1 MTVRTAVI
9 GTGLWARTALIPSL
23 AAHPAVD
30 IVALVDPDAAAA
42 TAAQSEVPGA
52 VLRAS
57 LEEVLVRD
65 APIDLVVVGAPD
77 HRHPALV
84 DAALAHSAAV
94 FCEKPLANDAGTA
107 VGLALH
113 AGRVGRP
120 ATVGYS
126 FRYNPAIQALKRD
139 LVSGR
144 IGTPWLIELAEHNPQ
159 FHPHGGKPLNWK
171 GDPAAAR
178 AGALYEYGSH
188 VVDLALWLIGPIH
201 GVSAALSRVLPG
213 ARLDDIATLQ
223 LKFAEPTTGLLV
235 ASWVLAGGFPGIR
248 IRVHGSEALAEVHLD
263 HRLAGGQ
270 SYRIGSPTASA
281 LTEEQVEPLA
291 DPRNDATRRHMA
303 DLIAAIGTTPSHYA
317 GTLPTLADGARTQ
330 EVLEAS
336 LASKDGWAQIQRADL
351 DRSR

>member
-9 GTGLWARTALIPSL
+9 GTGFWARTALIPSL
-23 AAHPAVD
+23 AAHPAVE

-84 DAALAHSAAV
+84 DAALAHGAAV

-144 IGTPWLIELAEHNPQ
+144 IGTPWLIELDEHNPQ
-159 FHPHGGKPLNWK
+159 FHPHARQADELERATPRPRV
-171 GDPAAAR
+171 PAR
-178 AGALYEYGSH
+178 SIEYGSH

-201 GVSAALSRVLPG
+201 RVSTSPVAGAARGP
-213 ARLDDIATLQ
+213 
-223 LKFAEPTTGLLV
+223 
-235 ASWVLAGGFPGIR
+235 
-248 IRVHGSEALAEVHLD
+248 
-263 HRLAGGQ
+263 
-270 SYRIGSPTASA
+270 
-281 LTEEQVEPLA
+281 
-291 DPRNDATRRHMA
+291 PR
-303 DLIAAIGTTPSHYA
+303 
-317 GTLPTLADGARTQ
+317 
-330 EVLEAS
+330 
-336 LASKDGWAQIQRADL
+336 
-351 DRSR
+351 

>member
-1 MTVRTAVI
+1 MLRAAVV
-9 GTGLWARTALIPSL
+9 GTGFWARTALIPSL
-23 AAHPAVD
+23 AAHPEVEV
-30 IVALVDPDAAAA
+30 VALVDPDAG
-42 TAAQSEVPGA
+42 AAQAAGRELPSA

-57 LEEVLVRD
+57 LEEVL
-65 APIDLVVVGAPD
+65 AKHGPIDLVVVGAPD
-77 HRHPALV
+77 HAHPALV
-84 DAALAHSAAV
+84 DTALAQGAAV
-94 FCEKPLANDAGTA
+94 FCEKPLANDAATA
-107 VGLALH
+107 IALARL
-113 AGRVGRP
+113 AAQAGRP

-139 LVSGR
+139 LVAGR

-159 FHPHGGKPLNWK
+159 FHPHGGKALNWK

-188 VVDLALWLIGPIH
+188 VVDLALWLIGPIE
-201 GVSAALSRVLPG
+201 GVSTVLSRVLPG

-223 LKFAEPTTGLLV
+223 LTFAEPTTGVLV

-270 SYRIGSPTASA
+270 SYRIGSPTAVQ
-281 LTEEQVEPLA
+281 LTEEAVAPIE

-303 DLIAAIGTTPSHYA
+303 DLIAAIGGTPSCYD
-317 GTLPTLADGARTQ
+317 GTLPTLVDGAKAQ

-336 LASKDGWAQIQRADL
+336 LAARNGWARVQPADL
-351 DRSR
+351 SQIH